1 MYKFDKMMEKYEQ
14 ELEAI
19 QTKITSGAEISDK
32 DLDRSDKLS
41 HTLKSLVCYCE
52 KKEEMETIA
61 DPGMSGRRGRAA
73 NGQYV
78 SRDMSY
84 DDGMSGR
91 YSYRGYPP
99 DYGYGNGMP
108 PRW

>member
-1 MYKFDKMMEKYEQ
+1 
-14 ELEAI
+14 
-19 QTKITSGAEISDK
+19 
-32 DLDRSDKLS
+32 
-41 HTLKSLVCYCE
+41 
-52 KKEEMETIA
+52 METMA